1 MVLTKCTIDHTSEV
15 YIRRQEVHLPSLPT
29 QKNKKAKQEG
39 SIVQLNELL
48 IRR

>member
-15 YIRRQEVHLPSLPT
+15 YIRRQEVQLPT

-48 IRR
+48 DQR